1 MNEYFT
7 DSLGRIRPKHTPHH
21 GKRKELIYNVWD
33 GMNQRCYNPNN
44 PKYEHYGGRGIQVE
58 WKDFTEFVE
67 DMETSYL
74 EHKKTYSSTTLDRIN
89 NNGNY
94 SKENT
99 RWATYLEQ
107 NHNQR
112 PKKWNSSPICKQCG
126 GSNVE
131 VFVNKRGYHDRQ
143 CKDCKTKR
151 ASKTDKD
158 KLFETEAPKNDKLK
172 QIL

>member
-1 MNEYFT
+1 MKTYRT
-7 DSLGRIRPKHTPHH
+7 DTLGRVLH
-21 GKRKELIYNVWD
+21 GKRKDPIYNVWD

-44 PKYEHYGGRGIQVE
+44 PKYEHYGARGIQVE

-67 DMETSYL
+67 DMEASYL
-74 EHKKTYSSTTLDRIN
+74 EHKKTHSSTTLDRIN

-112 PKKWNSSPICKQCG
+112 PKKYNTSTKCNQCG
-126 GSNVE
+126 NDE
-131 VFVNKRGYHDRQ
+131 VVSFINKSGYHDRYCRN
-143 CKDCKTKR
+143 CKRELAKLLYKTKR
-151 ASKTDKD
+151 ATKADKD
-158 KLFETEAPKNDKLK
+158 QLFETPDKK
-172 QIL
+172 D